1 MSIHEQENEYS
12 AVENR
17 HKSIIRTSIVGIAT
31 NVLLA
36 AFKAFIGV
44 VSNSIAITLDAV
56 NNLSDALSS
65 VITILGTVIAGKKP
79 DAKHPLGYGRTE
91 YLTSTI
97 IAVLVMYAG
106 VTALIESV
114 KKILHPETPNYT
126 VPALI
131 VVAVAVVVKILLGR
145 YFQSQ
150 GKKLHSDSL
159 VNSGVDATQDSFI
172 SLATLVGALI
182 FVLTGLRLEAYL
194 GAVIAVI
201 IIKSGIEM
209 LMSALDDILGRR
221 PDAELS
227 RSVRRTIQENFP
239 VQGAYD
245 LIMHNYGPNQIV
257 ASVHVA
263 VDDTTTAEQ
272 IDEMTREIT
281 QKVMEETGVIITS
294 VGVYSVNTR
303 DPEAV
308 RVQDIIH
315 EVASEHEYCLQ
326 IHGVYVDSEKKTARY
341 DMVLDFAA
349 KDLQALYE
357 TISEEVRKALPEY
370 SVTSVLDYDLSD

>member
-1 MSIHEQENEYS
+1 MSMRDLGSEY
-12 AVENR
+12 APVENR
-17 HKSIIRTSIVGIAT
+17 HKSIIRTSIVGIVT

-65 VITILGTVIAGKKP
+65 VITILGTAIAGKKP
-79 DAKHPLGYGRTE
+79 DAKHPMGYGRTE

-114 KKILHPETPNYT
+114 KKIIHPETPNYT

-145 YFQSQ
+145 YFQNQ
-150 GKKLHSDSL
+150 GKKLNSDSL

-182 FVLTGLRLEAYL
+182 FVLTGLKLEAYL
-194 GAVIAVI
+194 GAVIAIV

-221 PDAELS
+221 PDADLS
-227 RSVRRTIQENFP
+227 RGVRRTIQENFP
-239 VQGAYD
+239 VQGVYD

-272 IDEMTREIT
+272 IDEMARNIT

-294 VGVYSVNTR
+294 VGVYSVNTK

-326 IHGVYVDSEKKTARY
+326 IHGVYVDTEKKTARY

-349 KDLQALYE
+349 KDMQALYE
-357 TISEEVRKALPEY
+357 TISEEVREALPEY
-370 SVTSVLDYDLSD
+370 TVNSVLDYDLSD

>member
-1 MSIHEQENEYS
+1 MNELGNEY
-12 AVENR
+12 APVVDR
-17 HKSIIRTSIVGIAT
+17 HKSIIRTSIVGIIT

-36 AFKAFIGV
+36 AFKAFIGI

-114 KKILHPETPNYT
+114 KKIIHPETPNYT

-150 GKKLHSDSL
+150 GKKLNSDSL

-194 GAVIAVI
+194 GAIISVI

-221 PDAELS
+221 PDPELS
-227 RSVRRTIQENFP
+227 RSVRKTIQDNFP
-239 VQGAYD
+239 VKGAYD
-245 LIMHNYGPNQIV
+245 LLMHNYGPNQIL

-263 VDDTTTAEQ
+263 VDDTTTARE
-272 IDEMTREIT
+272 IDEMTRQINE
-281 QKVMEETGVIITS
+281 KVMEETGVIVSS

-315 EVASEHEYCLQ
+315 NVASEHEHCLQ
-326 IHGVYVDSEKKTARY
+326 IHGLYVDTEEKTARF

-349 KDLQALYE
+349 KDMQALYE
-357 TISEEVRKALPEY
+357 TITNEVREALPEY
-370 SVTSVLDYDLSD
+370 TITSVLDYDLSD